1 MRPARARRDA
11 VRIAPKHLIS
21 ALGPLKHDL
30 EPRLLLTLINER
42 LRMDD
47 GLALLFDDPLQIIR
61 DAVRMFEDL
70 FLTCRMVDKGDL
82 EPFMQVALGFERLT
96 NERGIEFRALPKD
109 LGIGAKMN

>member
-1 MRPARARRDA
+1 MRPARARRDT
-11 VRIAPKHLIS
+11 VRIAPKHLIG

-30 EPRLLLTLINER
+30 KPRILLALIDEG
-42 LRMDD
+42 LLMDD
-47 GLALLFDDPLQIIR
+47 GLALLFDDALQIIG

-70 FLTCRMVDKGDL
+70 FLTRRMIDKGDL

-109 LGIGAKMN
+109 LGIG